1 MWREQLAGGAGKMAG
16 EGTEL
21 GLDNAEFCSKYKG
34 SSKCTGGF

>member
-1 MWREQLAGGAGKMAG
+1 MAG